1 MSELKSKIVGFLTR
15 EDVDMLEK
23 ASARVLKHKKKFVDK
38 WSCHSCSYVWFY
50 NTIKCPSCSSK
61 EIKTDK
67 K

>member
-1 MSELKSKIVGFLTR
+1 
-15 EDVDMLEK
+15 MLEK